1 MAKPIKSKL
10 DQFAETL
17 AGMEAEKKT
26 LAEMQA
32 WLKEEGCSVSVS
44 TLSSYLES
52 QRSARLQAKLLG
64 QITSGAKQVRE
75 VEHQFSGHP
84 APELDT
90 LIKLHR
96 VAVLQ
101 LSTQAQA
108 DPELLKLVDQLTR
121 TAMEYTSGQ
130 TKAKLEKEKLE
141 IAERRVALLEQK
153 AALFDQAKGIAG
165 NPELDEQQKQ
175 LRMYQLFG
183 VTPPASK

>member
-64 QITSGAKQVRE
+64 QITSGANQCRAVEKQ
-75 VEHQFSGHP
+75 FAANPS
-84 APELDT
+84 PELET

-108 DPELLKLVDQLTR
+108 DPELLKLVDQLAN
-121 TAMEYTSGQ
+121 TAISFASAQ
-130 TKAKLEKEKLE
+130 TKAAQKERQLALAQQKFEESKKDEQSKALEFCLE
-141 IAERRVALLEQK
+141 EAKAFPEIQELFK
-153 AALFDQAKGIAG
+153 AAFAALKKAKG
-165 NPELDEQQKQ
+165 K
-175 LRMYQLFG
+175 
-183 VTPPASK
+183 